1 MDRPPIEIARC
12 CFQPAKDQRKSK
24 NLSYL
29 EALEAKVK
37 HNYGK
42 SCKDADGGGIVG
54 IDSPFN
60 PAHLHL
66 FFLN

>member
-1 MDRPPIEIARC
+1 MLLPT
-12 CFQPAKDQRKSK
+12 FQGSSSKRKSK

-37 HNYGK
+37 HNDGK